1 MQLSYSEKGGLYEL
15 FCLDAEEQFFNGVM
29 NQFQQL
35 IFFGMLLSLFELWR
49 RRDMESCLLP
59 LIILGGLLYHL
70 LFEAKSQ
77 YALPYF
83 VLMIP
88 MAAFGFGWFF
98 YRIENR

>member
-1 MQLSYSEKGGLYEL
+1 
-15 FCLDAEEQFFNGVM
+15 M

-49 RRDMESCLLP
+49 RREMESSLLP

>member
-1 MQLSYSEKGGLYEL
+1 
-15 FCLDAEEQFFNGVM
+15 M

-49 RRDMESCLLP
+49 RRDMESSLLP

-77 YALPYF
+77 YVLPYF

>member
-1 MQLSYSEKGGLYEL
+1 
-15 FCLDAEEQFFNGVM
+15 M

-49 RRDMESCLLP
+49 RRDMESSLLP

-77 YALPYF
+77 YAMPYF

>member
-1 MQLSYSEKGGLYEL
+1 
-15 FCLDAEEQFFNGVM
+15 M

-49 RRDMESCLLP
+49 RRDTESSLLP